1 MKSKIIFI
9 LFVFSTLMFSQNYKK
24 VKIHLNELN
33 SASQLNSVGLEID
46 HARFNR
52 DNSIDVFL
60 DDTQFSRLE
69 SSLLQYEILIDD
81 WYKYYKERIKLSSS
95 EKRISL
101 MNTADLYGVTGFDF
115 GSMGGYYTL
124 DEVYQKLDEMFTE
137 YPSLIT
143 AKDSIGNTTENR
155 PIYSVRISDNPNV
168 DEDEPEVLYT
178 ALHHAREPE
187 SMMQMIYFMFYL
199 LENYGT
205 DDEVTYLVDNR
216 EFYFIPVVNPDGY
229 KYNEETHPYGGGM
242 WRKNKRDNNDDA
254 VFNEDADGVDLN
266 RNYGYEWAY
275 DNSGSSATPTSA
287 TYRGT
292 EAFSEPE
299 TEAVRQF
306 CITHDFK
313 LALNYHTYG
322 NLLITP
328 WGYIPEETE
337 DSLFFRD
344 IASDMTQYN
353 NYTWGFSS
361 EIIYAVNGDSDD
373 WFYGEQSKKNK
384 IFAMTPEVGGVFW
397 PREDRIIPLAEEN
410 VYPNLYLAWV
420 AGGFVNTSN
429 IQLDQEYYSAGDSGN
444 ISITIKNKGLLS
456 LDNVMMR
463 VVSQDN
469 RVTVNQDF
477 VEIIYLD
484 SREERFFDNSA
495 QFIISDSAAAAE
507 IVELNV
513 EVWSGNKLMSVD
525 EVSILVGTPKTHFVD
540 DASNIEDWTSETNV
554 SAQWELTTNNF
565 YSQPSSFTESKDGN
579 YLSNSTVILT
589 KQTEIDL
596 SKIGKPFL
604 SFMTKFDIEKS
615 WDYGQV
621 LISLDSGKAWTPIG
635 GELSNLGSGS
645 FQPADEPVYD
655 GKEDKWTKEI
665 IDLNQ
670 FSNEKILLRFQL
682 NSDELV
688 EEDGWYVDD
697 IQVFEYQNKIV
708 SVAKS
713 SNIPNEF
720 SLEQNYPNPFN
731 PSTTIRY
738 AIPTVERDL
747 SRSDGSKFKSALQV
761 TLKVYDILGREVAVL
776 INQPQ
781 TAGNYEVK
789 FDSKEMTSGI
799 YFYTLLSGEFVQSCK
814 MILLK

>member
-1 MKSKIIFI
+1 
-9 LFVFSTLMFSQNYKK
+9 
-24 VKIHLNELN
+24 
-33 SASQLNSVGLEID
+33 
-46 HARFNR
+46 
-52 DNSIDVFL
+52 
-60 DDTQFSRLE
+60 
-69 SSLLQYEILIDD
+69 
-81 WYKYYKERIKLSSS
+81 
-95 EKRISL
+95 
-101 MNTADLYGVTGFDF
+101 
-115 GSMGGYYTL
+115 
-124 DEVYQKLDEMFTE
+124 
-137 YPSLIT
+137 
-143 AKDSIGNTTENR
+143 
-155 PIYSVRISDNPNV
+155 
-168 DEDEPEVLYT
+168 
-178 ALHHAREPE
+178 
-187 SMMQMIYFMFYL
+187 
-199 LENYGT
+199 
-205 DDEVTYLVDNR
+205 
-216 EFYFIPVVNPDGY
+216 
-229 KYNEETHPYGGGM
+229 
-242 WRKNKRDNNDDA
+242 
-254 VFNEDADGVDLN
+254 
-266 RNYGYEWAY
+266 
-275 DNSGSSATPTSA
+275 
-287 TYRGT
+287 
-292 EAFSEPE
+292 
-299 TEAVRQF
+299 
-306 CITHDFK
+306 
-313 LALNYHTYG
+313 
-322 NLLITP
+322 
-328 WGYIPEETE
+328 
-337 DSLFFRD
+337 
-344 IASDMTQYN
+344 
-353 NYTWGFSS
+353 
-361 EIIYAVNGDSDD
+361 
-373 WFYGEQSKKNK
+373 
-384 IFAMTPEVGGVFW
+384 
-397 PREDRIIPLAEEN
+397 
-410 VYPNLYLAWV
+410 
-420 AGGFVNTSN
+420 
-429 IQLDQEYYSAGDSGN
+429 
-444 ISITIKNKGLLS
+444 
-456 LDNVMMR
+456 VMMR

-484 SREERFFDNSA
+484 SREERFFDNTA

-525 EVSILVGTPKTHFVD
+525 EVSILVGTPKTYFVD
-540 DASNIEDWTSETNV
+540 DASNIDDWTSETNV